1 MKIREM
7 LDRKGRTVVTIESRR
22 TIADAL
28 RLLVNQGIG
37 SLVVKEPGD
46 DQGIEGILTERDVL
60 RLVDREPGG
69 LTLRSVGEV
78 MTRDVLVAEPNDDV
92 AYLMEVMTRNR
103 IRHLP
108 VVEDGCLSG
117 MVSIG
122 DVVNELRRDVEAE
135 NRYLRDY
142 VQGVV
147 R

>member
-22 TIADAL
+22 TISDAL

-60 RLVDREPGG
+60 RLVDREPGA

-78 MTRDVLVAEPNDDV
+78 MTREVLVAEPDDDV
-92 AYLMEVMTRNR
+92 GYLMEVMTRNR

-108 VVEDGCLSG
+108 VVEGACLRG

>member
-1 MKIREM
+1 MKIREI
-7 LDRKGRTVVTIESRR
+7 LVRKGHEVVTIDPER
-22 TIADAL
+22 TLAQAI
-28 RLLVNQGIG
+28 RLLVTRGIG
-37 SLVVKEPGD
+37 SLVVTGGEGKED
-46 DQGIEGILTERDVL
+46 IAGILTERDIL
-60 RLVDREPGG
+60 RTVDREPDA
-69 LTLRSVGEV
+69 LLRRRVGEV
-78 MTRDVLVAEPNDDV
+78 MTQELIVAEPDDDV

-108 VVEDGCLSG
+108 VVEGGRLRG

-122 DVVNELRRDVEAE
+122 DVVNALRQDVEAE

>member
-1 MKIREM
+1 MKIREI
-7 LDRKGRTVVTIESRR
+7 LHRKGHEVVTIEPHR
-22 TIADAL
+22 TLSEAL

-37 SLVVKEPGD
+37 SLVVTEDGGD
-46 DQGIEGILTERDVL
+46 DAVQGILTERDIL
-60 RLVDREPGG
+60 RLVDRDPGV
-69 LTLRSVGEV
+69 LVRDSVGAV
-78 MTRDVLVAEPNDDV
+78 MTRDVIVAEADDDV

-108 VVEDGCLSG
+108 VMEEGRLVG

-122 DVVNELRRDVEAE
+122 DVVNTLRRDVEAE

-142 VQGVV
+142 VQGMV

>member
-1 MKIREM
+1 MKIREI
-7 LDRKGRTVVTIESRR
+7 LHKKGHQVVTIEPYR
-22 TIADAL
+22 TLSEAV

-37 SLVVKEPGD
+37 SLVVTGEGVD
-46 DQGIEGILTERDVL
+46 ETIQGILTERDIL
-60 RLVDREPGG
+60 RVVDRAPGG
-69 LTLRSVGEV
+69 LARLTVGEI
-78 MTRDVLVAEPNDDV
+78 MTRDVIVAEAEDDV

-108 VVEDGCLSG
+108 VMEDGRLMG

-122 DVVNELRRDVEAE
+122 DAVNILRQDVEAE

-142 VQGVV
+142 VQGMV

>member
-1 MKIREM
+1 MRIREM
-7 LDRKGRTVVTIESRR
+7 LERKGHAVVTIEPHR
-22 TIADAL
+22 TIADAV
-28 RLLVNQGIG
+28 RLLVDRGIG

-46 DQGIEGILTERDVL
+46 QNGIQGILTERDVL
-60 RLVDREPGG
+60 RLVHREPGA
-69 LTLRSVGEV
+69 LTLRSVSEV
-78 MTRDVLVAEPNDDV
+78 MTRELLVAEPEDDV
-92 AYLMEVMTRNR
+92 GYLMEVMTRNR

-108 VVEDGCLSG
+108 VVHEGRLTG

>member
-1 MKIREM
+1 MKIREI
-7 LDRKGRTVVTIESRR
+7 LNKKGHQVVTIEPHR
-22 TIADAL
+22 TLSEAV

-37 SLVVKEPGD
+37 SLVVTEDAVNDPV
-46 DQGIEGILTERDVL
+46 QGILTERDIL
-60 RLVDREPGG
+60 RLVDRDPGV
-69 LTLRSVGEV
+69 LARESVGAV
-78 MTRDVLVAEPNDDV
+78 MTRDVIVAEADDDV

-108 VVEDGCLSG
+108 VMEEGRLMG

-122 DVVNELRRDVEAE
+122 DVVNNLRKDVEAE

-142 VQGVV
+142 VQGMV